1 MILEVSKGIL
11 EGSGEFPAE
20 LNLLCPCNINFDLLI
35 NQQSYNSLVDKITD
49 EERRKANLHSCDLEC
64 NDTEIHNLE
73 HCALKGKVLLN
84 SSD

>member
-11 EGSGEFPAE
+11 EVTGE